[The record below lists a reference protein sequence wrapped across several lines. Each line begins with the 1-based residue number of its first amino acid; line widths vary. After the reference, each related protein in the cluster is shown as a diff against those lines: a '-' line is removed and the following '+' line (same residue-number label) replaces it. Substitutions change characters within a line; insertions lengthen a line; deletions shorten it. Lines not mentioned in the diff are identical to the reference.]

1 MGYKDQIEDTST
13 MLPGNLQII
22 VTSSV
27 ILPDL
32 LEITNKL
39 MKDPAK
45 ILIEIED
52 HTLEGIRQFYVL
64 VEDEHFNMDA
74 TQRDKSIRE
83 FCTGVSRILLRTDRS
98 EDDTDIPQASPIIN
112 YDLSRN
118 CEKYVHP

>member
-64 VEDEHFNMDA
+64 VEDEV
-74 TQRDKSIRE
+74 T
-83 FCTGVSRILLRTDRS
+83 
-98 EDDTDIPQASPIIN
+98 
-112 YDLSRN
+112 
-118 CEKYVHP
+118 